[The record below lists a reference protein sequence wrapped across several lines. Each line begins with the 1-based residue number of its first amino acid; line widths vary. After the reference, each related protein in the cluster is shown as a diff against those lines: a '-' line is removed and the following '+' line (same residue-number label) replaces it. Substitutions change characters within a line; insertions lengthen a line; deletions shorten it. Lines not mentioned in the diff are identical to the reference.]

1 MNFLTAVLSV
11 KLNRKRVA
19 VCLKTALHVFDISD
33 MKCLRTLE
41 TAPNPD
47 GVMALS
53 PNEENC
59 HLAFPDG
66 AKAGGAGGG
75 GEVGSV
81 FRRWRERVATAVV
94 CAAGGVVVTVH
105 VWMVPALSPMGATP
119 AMSNAGPSRPFSRG
133 GGGSQRGGMTF

>member
-75 GEVGSV
+75 GEVGSI

-94 CAAGGVVVTVH
+94 CAPGGVVVTVYGWYQRVTYGSDSCH
-105 VWMVPALSPMGATP
+105 VQCRTESPV
-119 AMSNAGPSRPFSRG
+119 FSGGVG
-133 GGGSQRGGMTF
+133 GGGRRGEG

>member
-1 MNFLTAVLSV
+1 ENSPRRLCLWNTKKDHSICEVNFLTAVLAV

-66 AKAGGAGGG
+66 AKAGSSG
-75 GEVGSV
+75 
-81 FRRWRERVATAVV
+81 
-94 CAAGGVVVTVH
+94 
-105 VWMVPALSPMGATP
+105 
-119 AMSNAGPSRPFSRG
+119 
-133 GGGSQRGGMTF
+133 

>member
-66 AKAGGAGGG
+66 AKAGGAAGG
-75 GEVGSV
+75 GEVSY
-81 FRRWRERVATAVV
+81 V
-94 CAAGGVVVTVH
+94 CIDTRTRNVT
-105 VWMVPALSPMGATP
+105 G
-119 AMSNAGPSRPFSRG
+119 
-133 GGGSQRGGMTF
+133 